1 LERKSRDL
9 ALVAVYASLYVVL
22 VYLFAPISFYAFQF
36 RVAGILRPGIAR
48 KRILAVGYAIGVAV
62 GNIFSPFAGLF
73 EFVFMP
79 IMSLLAG
86 SLGYLVARLFES
98 NYFVAGAVIAAV
110 ISMSVSW
117 MLSMLFN
124 MPMLA
129 TLPYLFIS
137 EQMVCF
143 IGAFIFKLIETR
155 FRWW

>member
-1 LERKSRDL
+1 
-9 ALVAVYASLYVVL
+9 
-22 VYLFAPISFYAFQF
+22 
-36 RVAGILRPGIAR
+36 
-48 KRILAVGYAIGVAV
+48 
-62 GNIFSPFAGLF
+62 
-73 EFVFMP
+73 
-79 IMSLLAG
+79 MSLLAG
-86 SLGYLVARLFES
+86 SFGYLVARLFES